1 MKGKVRNAIII
12 AAGVLILTVM
22 LTVVLYYYNDKVM
35 RDNAWVFSVEET
47 SYDESSYSYVQ
58 KPDLNSAD
66 LETLMQI
73 KGVGRKTAHDIINY
87 REKHGK
93 FTSMSQ
99 LKEISSVDDEVYM
112 ILCSRF
118 TVASS
123 GYYTK
128 NESYGIRKVNLN
140 KATVDELMSVE
151 GITEEIAKNIILR
164 RKDHG
169 DYTSVRELLDTEGIT
184 ITLYSKISDKLTV

>member
-35 RDNAWVFSVEET
+35 RDNAWVFSVDET
-47 SYDESSYSYVQ
+47 SYDESSYTQ
-58 KPDLNSAD
+58 KPDINSAN

-99 LKEISSVDDEVYM
+99 LKEINSVDDEVYT

-128 NESYGIRKVNLN
+128 NESYGTRKVNLN
-140 KATVDELMSVE
+140 TATVNELMSVE

>member
-35 RDNAWVFSVEET
+35 RDNAWVFSVDET
-47 SYDESSYSYVQ
+47 SYDESSYTQ
-58 KPDLNSAD
+58 KPDINSAD
-66 LETLMQI
+66 LEMLMQI

-93 FTSMSQ
+93 FTSMLQ

-128 NESYGIRKVNLN
+128 NESYGTRKVNLN
-140 KATVDELMSVE
+140 TATVNELMSVE

>member
-35 RDNAWVFSVEET
+35 RDNAWVFSVDET
-47 SYDESSYSYVQ
+47 SYDESSYTQ
-58 KPDLNSAD
+58 KPDINSAD

-93 FTSMSQ
+93 FTSMLQ
-99 LKEISSVDDEVYM
+99 LKEISSVDDEVYT

-128 NESYGIRKVNLN
+128 NESYGTRKVNLN
-140 KATVDELMSVE
+140 TATVNELMSVE

-169 DYTSVRELLDTEGIT
+169 DYTSVRELLDTEGVT

>member
-35 RDNAWVFSVEET
+35 RDNAWVFSVDET
-47 SYDESSYSYVQ
+47 SYDESSYVQ

-99 LKEISSVDDEVYM
+99 LKEINSVDDEVYM

-123 GYYTK
+123 GYNTK
-128 NESYGIRKVNLN
+128 NESYDIRKVNLN
-140 KATVDELMSVE
+140 TATVNELMSVE

-184 ITLYSKISDKLTV
+184 ITLYSEISDKLTV

>member
-35 RDNAWVFSVEET
+35 RDNAWVFSVDET
-47 SYDESSYSYVQ
+47 SYDESSYTQ
-58 KPDLNSAD
+58 KPDINSAD
-66 LETLMQI
+66 LETLTQI

-99 LKEISSVDDEVYM
+99 LKEINSVDDGVYM

-128 NESYGIRKVNLN
+128 NESYGTRKVNLN
-140 KATVDELMSVE
+140 TATVNELMSVE
-151 GITEEIAKNIILR
+151 GITEDIAKNIILR

-169 DYTSVRELLDTEGIT
+169 DYTSVRELLDTKGIT

>member
-1 MKGKVRNAIII
+1 
-12 AAGVLILTVM
+12 
-22 LTVVLYYYNDKVM
+22 
-35 RDNAWVFSVEET
+35 
-47 SYDESSYSYVQ
+47 
-58 KPDLNSAD
+58 
-66 LETLMQI
+66 
-73 KGVGRKTAHDIINY
+73 
-87 REKHGK
+87 
-93 FTSMSQ
+93 
-99 LKEISSVDDEVYM
+99 M

-128 NESYGIRKVNLN
+128 NESYGTRKVNLN

-169 DYTSVRELLDTEGIT
+169 DYTSVRELLDTEGVT
-184 ITLYSKISDKLTV
+184 ITPVSYTHLDVYKRQMYLCCF

>member
-35 RDNAWVFSVEET
+35 RDNAWVFSVDET
-47 SYDESSYSYVQ
+47 SYDESSYTQ
-58 KPDLNSAD
+58 KPDINSAD

-99 LKEISSVDDEVYM
+99 LKEINSVDDEVYT

-128 NESYGIRKVNLN
+128 NESYGTRKVNLN
-140 KATVDELMSVE
+140 TATVNELMSVE
-151 GITEEIAKNIILR
+151 GITEEIAKNIILH

>member
-35 RDNAWVFSVEET
+35 RDNAWVFSVDET
-47 SYDESSYSYVQ
+47 SYDESSYTQ
-58 KPDLNSAD
+58 KPDINSAD

-73 KGVGRKTAHDIINY
+73 KGIGRKTAHDIINY

-99 LKEISSVDDEVYM
+99 LKEINSVDDEVYT

-128 NESYGIRKVNLN
+128 NESYGTRKVNLN
-140 KATVDELMSVE
+140 TATVNELMSVE

-184 ITLYSKISDKLTV
+184 ITLYSEISDKLAV

>member
-35 RDNAWVFSVEET
+35 RDNAWVFSVDET

-66 LETLMQI
+66 LETLMQ
-73 KGVGRKTAHDIINY
+73 TAHDIRNY

-112 ILCSRF
+112 MLCSRF

-123 GYYTK
+123 GHYTK
-128 NESYGIRKVNLN
+128 NESYGTRKVNIN

-169 DYTSVRELLDTEGIT
+169 DYTSVRELLDTAGIT

>member
-35 RDNAWVFSVEET
+35 RDNAWVFSVDET

-73 KGVGRKTAHDIINY
+73 KGVGRKTAHD

-99 LKEISSVDDEVYM
+99 LKEISSVDDEVYS

-128 NESYGIRKVNLN
+128 NESYSTRKVNLN

-169 DYTSVRELLDTEGIT
+169 DYTSVRELLDTEGVT

>member
-1 MKGKVRNAIII
+1 M
-12 AAGVLILTVM
+12 LILTVM

-35 RDNAWVFSVEET
+35 RDNAWVFSVDET
-47 SYDESSYSYVQ
+47 SYNESSYSYVQ
-58 KPDLNSAD
+58 KPDINSTD

-93 FTSMSQ
+93 FTSMLQ
-99 LKEISSVDDEVYM
+99 LKEISSVDDEVYT

-128 NESYGIRKVNLN
+128 NEYYGTRKVNLN
-140 KATVDELMSVE
+140 TATINELMSVE

-169 DYTSVRELLDTEGIT
+169 DYTSVRELLDTEGVT

>member
-1 MKGKVRNAIII
+1 MKGKVRNAVIIG
-12 AAGVLILTVM
+12 AGVLVLTVM

-35 RDNAWVFSVEET
+35 RDNAWVFSVDET
-47 SYDESSYSYVQ
+47 SYDESSYTQ
-58 KPDLNSAD
+58 KPDINSAD
-66 LETLMQI
+66 LEMLMQI

-99 LKEISSVDDEVYM
+99 LKEINSVDDEVYT

-128 NESYGIRKVNLN
+128 NESYGTRKVNLN
-140 KATVDELMSVE
+140 TATVNELMSVE

-184 ITLYSKISDKLTV
+184 ITLYSEISDKLTV

>member
-35 RDNAWVFSVEET
+35 RDNAWVFSVNET
-47 SYDESSYSYVQ
+47 SYDESSYTQ
-58 KPDLNSAD
+58 KPDINSAD
-66 LETLMQI
+66 LEMLMQI
-73 KGVGRKTAHDIINY
+73 KGIGRKTAHDIINY

-99 LKEISSVDDEVYM
+99 LKEINSVDDEVYM

-128 NESYGIRKVNLN
+128 NESYGTRKVNLN
-140 KATVDELMSVE
+140 TATVNELMSVE

-169 DYTSVRELLDTEGIT
+169 DYTSVRELLDTKGIT
-184 ITLYSKISDKLTV
+184 ITLYSEISDKLTV

>member
-35 RDNAWVFSVEET
+35 RDNAWVFSVDET
-47 SYDESSYSYVQ
+47 SYDESSYSYMQ

-66 LETLMQI
+66 LE
-73 KGVGRKTAHDIINY
+73 TAHDIINY

-123 GYYTK
+123 EYYTK

-140 KATVDELMSVE
+140 RATVDELMSVE

-169 DYTSVRELLDTEGIT
+169 DYTSVRELLDTEGVT

>member
-12 AAGVLILTVM
+12 AAGVLILTAM

-35 RDNAWVFSVEET
+35 RDNAWVFSVDET
-47 SYDESSYSYVQ
+47 SYDESSYTQ
-58 KPDLNSAD
+58 KPDINSAD

-99 LKEISSVDDEVYM
+99 LKEISSVDDEVYT

-128 NESYGIRKVNLN
+128 NESYGTRKVNLN
-140 KATVDELMSVE
+140 TATVNELMSVE

>member
-35 RDNAWVFSVEET
+35 RDNAWVFSVDET
-47 SYDESSYSYVQ
+47 SYDESSYTQ
-58 KPDLNSAD
+58 KPDINSAD

-93 FTSMSQ
+93 FTSMLQ
-99 LKEISSVDDEVYM
+99 LKEISSVDDEVYT

-128 NESYGIRKVNLN
+128 NESYGTRKVNLN
-140 KATVDELMSVE
+140 TATVNELMSVE

-169 DYTSVRELLDTEGIT
+169 DYTSVRELLDTEGVT
-184 ITLYSKISDKLTV
+184 ITLYSEISDKLTV

>member
-35 RDNAWVFSVEET
+35 RDNAWVFSVDET
-47 SYDESSYSYVQ
+47 SYDESSYTQ
-58 KPDLNSAD
+58 KPDINSAD

-93 FTSMSQ
+93 FTSMLQ
-99 LKEISSVDDEVYM
+99 LKEISSVDDEVYT
-112 ILCSRF
+112 ILCSQF

-128 NESYGIRKVNLN
+128 TESYGTCKVNLN
-140 KATVDELMSVE
+140 KATADELMSVD
-151 GITEEIAKNIILR
+151 GITEEIAKNIILH

-169 DYTSVRELLDTEGIT
+169 DYTSVRELLDTEGVT

>member
-35 RDNAWVFSVEET
+35 RDNAWVFSVDET
-47 SYDESSYSYVQ
+47 SYDESSYTQ
-58 KPDLNSAD
+58 KPDINSAD
-66 LETLMQI
+66 LEMLMQI

-99 LKEISSVDDEVYM
+99 LKEINSVDDEVYT

-128 NESYGIRKVNLN
+128 NESYGTRKVNLN
-140 KATVDELMSVE
+140 TATVNELMSVE

-184 ITLYSKISDKLTV
+184 ITLYSEISDKLTV

>member
-35 RDNAWVFSVEET
+35 RDNAWVFSVDET
-47 SYDESSYSYVQ
+47 SYDESSYTQ
-58 KPDLNSAD
+58 KPDINSAD
-66 LETLMQI
+66 LETLTQI

-99 LKEISSVDDEVYM
+99 LKEINSVDDEVYM

-128 NESYGIRKVNLN
+128 NESYGTRKVNLN
-140 KATVDELMSVE
+140 TATVNELMSVE
-151 GITEEIAKNIILR
+151 GITEDIAKNIILR

-169 DYTSVRELLDTEGIT
+169 DYTSVRELLDTKGIT

>member
-35 RDNAWVFSVEET
+35 RDNAWVFSVDET
-47 SYDESSYSYVQ
+47 SYDESSYSYEQ

-118 TVASS
+118 TVTSS

-128 NESYGIRKVNLN
+128 NESYGTRKVNLN

-169 DYTSVRELLDTEGIT
+169 DYTSVRELLDTEGVT

>member
-1 MKGKVRNAIII
+1 MSIMKGKVRNAIII

-35 RDNAWVFSVEET
+35 RDNAWVFSVDET

-118 TVASS
+118 TVTSS

-128 NESYGIRKVNLN
+128 NESYGTRKVNLN
-140 KATVDELMSVE
+140 TATVNELMSVE
-151 GITEEIAKNIILR
+151 GITVSFLKAFIVLCKE
-164 RKDHG
+164 
-169 DYTSVRELLDTEGIT
+169 Y
-184 ITLYSKISDKLTV
+184 

>member
-1 MKGKVRNAIII
+1 
-12 AAGVLILTVM
+12 M
-22 LTVVLYYYNDKVM
+22 L
-35 RDNAWVFSVEET
+35 
-47 SYDESSYSYVQ
+47 
-58 KPDLNSAD
+58 
-66 LETLMQI
+66 
-73 KGVGRKTAHDIINY
+73 
-87 REKHGK
+87 
-93 FTSMSQ
+93 Q
-99 LKEISSVDDEVYM
+99 LKEISSVDDEVYT

-128 NESYGIRKVNLN
+128 NEPYGARKVNLN

-151 GITEEIAKNIILR
+151 GITEEIAKNIMLR

>member
-1 MKGKVRNAIII
+1 
-12 AAGVLILTVM
+12 M
-22 LTVVLYYYNDKVM
+22 L
-35 RDNAWVFSVEET
+35 
-47 SYDESSYSYVQ
+47 
-58 KPDLNSAD
+58 
-66 LETLMQI
+66 
-73 KGVGRKTAHDIINY
+73 
-87 REKHGK
+87 
-93 FTSMSQ
+93 Q
-99 LKEISSVDDEVYM
+99 LKEISSVDDEVYT

-128 NESYGIRKVNLN
+128 NESYGTRKVNLN
-140 KATVDELMSVE
+140 TATVNELMSVE

-169 DYTSVRELLDTEGIT
+169 DYTSVRELLDTEGVT

>member
-35 RDNAWVFSVEET
+35 RDNAWVFSVDET
-47 SYDESSYSYVQ
+47 SYDESSYTQ
-58 KPDLNSAD
+58 KPDINSAD
-66 LETLMQI
+66 FETLMQI

-99 LKEISSVDDEVYM
+99 LKEINSVDDEVYT

-128 NESYGIRKVNLN
+128 NESYGTRKVNLN
-140 KATVDELMSVE
+140 TATVNELMSVE

>member
-47 SYDESSYSYVQ
+47 SYNENSYSYVQ

-73 KGVGRKTAHDIINY
+73 KGVGRKTAYDIINY

-118 TVASS
+118 TVTSS

-128 NESYGIRKVNLN
+128 NESYGTRKVNLN
-140 KATVDELMSVE
+140 TATVNELMSVE

-169 DYTSVRELLDTEGIT
+169 DYTSVRELLDTEGVT

>member
-47 SYDESSYSYVQ
+47 SYDESSYKQ
-58 KPDLNSAD
+58 KPDINSAD

-73 KGVGRKTAHDIINY
+73 KGIGRKTAHDIINY

-99 LKEISSVDDEVYM
+99 LKEINSVDGEVYM

-128 NESYGIRKVNLN
+128 NESYGTRKVNLN
-140 KATVDELMSVE
+140 TATVNELMSVE